1 MKSKLFNYRVRFGVS
16 SNVIKVI
23 AILIMTFDHF
33 CKIILY
39 WLANNVLYNSQNFRL
54 IYKLI
59 FSVFYE
65 IGQMAFPLFAFL
77 LVQGF
82 LHTKNIYKYF
92 FSLLSFGFIS
102 EIFFFLAF
110 YNNLVYLQH
119 QNVFFTLSFGLLLLF
134 TLKKVQLK
142 FNNDF
147 LSNFAIQATL
157 CCLFMFLSFILN
169 FDHGVRGLLLIL
181 IFYYF
186 RNCRLISLLFFLLL
200 YCLFHSL
207 NIYLLFPCIIILLYN
222 GKRGKKKFKYL
233 FYFYYPL
240 HLIVLY
246 IVKILII
253 FQYKT

>member
-1 MKSKLFNYRVRFGVS
+1 MKSKLFNYGVRFGMS

-77 LVQGF
+77 LAQGF

-102 EIFFFLAF
+102 EIFFDLAF

-181 IFYYF
+181 IFYYSSDSF
-186 RNCRLISLLFFLLL
+186 FTLTASNVAASFDTFANKHPASFAISSSLDGSLASVISSSIDVTFPSRIPPLIL
-200 YCLFHSL
+200 
-207 NIYLLFPCIIILLYN
+207 
-222 GKRGKKKFKYL
+222 
-233 FYFYYPL
+233 
-240 HLIVLY
+240 
-246 IVKILII
+246 
-253 FQYKT
+253 